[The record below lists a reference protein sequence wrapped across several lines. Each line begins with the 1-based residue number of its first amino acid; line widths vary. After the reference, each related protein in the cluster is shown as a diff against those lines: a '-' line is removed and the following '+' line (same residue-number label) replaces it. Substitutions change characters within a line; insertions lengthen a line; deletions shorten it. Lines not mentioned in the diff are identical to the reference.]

1 MEQHVKVLAAFHIVF
16 GALGLIAALG
26 ILIVFGGAAGAA
38 GFAAADEPDA
48 WIAVP
53 ILSIVG
59 SLLMLIALTLSIPG
73 IVAAWGLLQY
83 KSWAR
88 LLMIV
93 LSFLHL
99 INFPFGTLLAI
110 YGLWVLLTRETE
122 ILFGVRPP
130 ATTEAGGTGA

>member
-38 GFAAADEPDA
+38 GYAAANEPDA

-59 SLLMLIALTLSIPG
+59 SILMLIALTLSVPG
-73 IVAAWGLLQY
+73 IVAGWGLLQY
-83 KSWAR
+83 KPWAR

-93 LSFLHL
+93 LSALHL
-99 INFPFGTLLAI
+99 INVPFGTLLAI
-110 YGLWVLLTRETE
+110 YGFWVLLTRETE
-122 ILFGVRPP
+122 VLFGVR
-130 ATTEAGGTGA
+130 ARAAGGTGGSSG

>member
-38 GFAAADEPDA
+38 GYAAANEPDA

-59 SLLMLIALTLSIPG
+59 SILMLIALTLSVPG
-73 IVAAWGLLQY
+73 IVAGWGLLQY
-83 KSWAR
+83 KPWAR

-93 LSFLHL
+93 LSAPASDQRSIRDAPRDLRVL
-99 INFPFGTLLAI
+99 GAPDKGNGSAI
-110 YGLWVLLTRETE
+110 R
-122 ILFGVRPP
+122 R
-130 ATTEAGGTGA
+130 AGPRSRRNRRF

>member
-38 GFAAADEPDA
+38 GYAAANEPDA

-59 SLLMLIALTLSIPG
+59 SILMLIALTLSVPG
-73 IVAAWGLLQY
+73 IVAGWGLLQY
-83 KSWAR
+83 KPWAR

-93 LSFLHL
+93 LSALHL
-99 INFPFGTLLAI
+99 INVPFGTLLAI
-110 YGLWVLLTRETE
+110 YGFWVLLTRETE
-122 ILFGVRPP
+122 VLFGVR
-130 ATTEAGGTGA
+130 ARAAKGVGEASG

>member
-38 GFAAADEPDA
+38 GYAAANEPDA

-59 SLLMLIALTLSIPG
+59 SILMLIALTLSVPG
-73 IVAAWGLLQY
+73 IVAGWGLLQY
-83 KSWAR
+83 KPWAR

-93 LSFLHL
+93 LSALHL
-99 INFPFGTLLAI
+99 INVPFGTLLAI
-110 YGLWVLLTRETE
+110 YGFWVLLTRETE
-122 ILFGVRPP
+122 VLFGVRARP
-130 ATTEAGGTGA
+130 AGGTGGSSG

>member
-1 MEQHVKVLAAFHIVF
+1 MEQHVKLLAAFHIVF

-38 GFAAADEPDA
+38 GYAAANEPDA

-59 SLLMLIALTLSIPG
+59 SILMLIALTLSVPG
-73 IVAAWGLLQY
+73 IVAGWGLLQY
-83 KSWAR
+83 KPWAR

-93 LSFLHL
+93 LSALHL
-99 INFPFGTLLAI
+99 INVPFGTLLAI
-110 YGLWVLLTRETE
+110 YGFWVLLTRETE
-122 ILFGVRPP
+122 VLFGVR
-130 ATTEAGGTGA
+130 ARAAKGVGEASS

>member
-38 GFAAADEPDA
+38 GYVAANEPDA

-59 SLLMLIALTLSIPG
+59 SILMLIALTLSVPG
-73 IVAAWGLLQY
+73 IVAGWGLLQY
-83 KSWAR
+83 KPWAR

-93 LSFLHL
+93 LSALHL
-99 INFPFGTLLAI
+99 INVPFGTLLAI
-110 YGLWVLLTRETE
+110 YGFWVLLTRETE
-122 ILFGVRPP
+122 VLFGVR
-130 ATTEAGGTGA
+130 ARAAKGVGEASG